1 MQRRQSFLSLVQP
14 QLESTLAIAERLASK
29 LQPLRRLWLRRLL

>member
-1 MQRRQSFLSLVQP
+1 MHWQALLSLAQP
-14 QLESTLAIAERLASK
+14 HFESALAIAERLASK